1 MYTLHRIAV
10 PAVNAIFITL
20 ALLYLMFLLIK
31 SDEPGLSY
39 ATPTKFP
46 PFVNTQEETE
56 LRPIIPKPPAPPI
69 IMQTPDLPTQQ
80 NIPDSNQILI
90 PIGAEYIPEQTSG
103 PGLRLDNNQLILAI
117 GYPPRYPSRAIA
129 KGIEGYAV
137 VGFSV
142 DAAGAVFDAFIIE
155 SEPKGIF
162 DKSALSAI
170 SKFKYKPRVHNG
182 KGISTD
188 GQRYMFSYKL
198 DD

>member
-10 PAVNAIFITL
+10 PAVNATFITL

-31 SDEPGLSY
+31 SDEPSLSY

-46 PFVNTQEETE
+46 PFINTQEETE
-56 LRPIIPKPPAPPI
+56 LRPIIPKPPLPIDVEPFPVVPKATNIHINDPI
-69 IMQTPDLPTQQ
+69 IGPPTAIYT
-80 NIPDSNQILI
+80 IPKNEGVF
-90 PIGAEYIPEQTSG
+90 PIVD
-103 PGLRLDNNQLILAI
+103 RQLILAI

-155 SEPKGIF
+155 SDPKGIF